1 VEQDFHMSARGV
13 AATAEAPASAEA
25 TASAE
30 SAASTE
36 AATSAGAAAAGVRS
50 IDRAGEMLA
59 RLLAND
65 GPMTLRD
72 LADAADLPKSTASRL
87 LTALERHGLV
97 HQAGERGKLEPG
109 PAILG
114 FAHRGGF
121 ERHLVELA
129 QLALDALSHASHE
142 TVNLSVATPNGVDHL
157 AQVDGR
163 HFLGAGQ
170 WVGRRVDYHC
180 TANGK
185 VFLAF
190 GVAELPAGRLT
201 RMTPN
206 TLVARAALDAQL
218 QAVRR
223 DGFATTADELEV
235 GLSALAAAVR
245 GPAGSVIAA
254 LSISGPTLRL
264 TRARVAELAPVLLH
278 EADALSERLGTI
290 DQGDRAA

>member
-1 VEQDFHMSARGV
+1 VEQVFHV
-13 AATAEAPASAEA
+13 TAPAPG
-25 TASAE
+25 TQ
-30 SAASTE
+30 
-36 AATSAGAAAAGVRS
+36 S

-59 RLLAND
+59 RLLD
-65 GPMTLRD
+65 SEGPMSLRD
-72 LADAADLPKSTASRL
+72 LAEAADLPKSTASRL

-109 PAILG
+109 PAILR
-114 FAHRGGF
+114 FAHRGGV

-129 QLALDALSHASHE
+129 HPALEAVAEASGE
-142 TVNLSVATPNGVDHL
+142 TVNLSVPTPNGVDHL

-190 GVAELPAGRLT
+190 GAAELPPGRIT
-201 RMTPN
+201 RMTPD
-206 TLVARAALDAQL
+206 TLVARAALDRQL
-218 QAVRR
+218 QEVRR
-223 DGFATTADELEV
+223 EGFATTIDELEV
-235 GLSALAAAVR
+235 GLSALAAPVR
-245 GPAGSVIAA
+245 GPDGHVIAA

-264 TRARVAELAPVLLH
+264 TRERIAALAPVLLH
-278 EADALSERLGTI
+278 EAGALSERLGTI

>member
-1 VEQDFHMSARGV
+1 VEQEFRVS
-13 AATAEAPASAEA
+13 
-25 TASAE
+25 
-30 SAASTE
+30 E
-36 AATSAGAAAAGVRS
+36 AAAVRS

-59 RLLAND
+59 RLLESDA
-65 GPMTLRD
+65 PMSLRD
-72 LADAADLPKSTASRL
+72 LAEAADLPKSTASRL

-109 PAILG
+109 PAILR
-114 FAHRGGF
+114 FAHRGGV

-129 QLALDALSHASHE
+129 QPALDALSQASHE
-142 TVNLSVATPNGVDHL
+142 TVNLSVPTPHGVDHL

-190 GVAELPAGRLT
+190 GAAAPSQGELTL
-201 RMTPN
+201 MTPRTITSRA
-206 TLVARAALDAQL
+206 TLARQL
-218 QAVRR
+218 ETVRR
-223 DGFATTADELEV
+223 DGYATTIDELEV
-235 GLSALAAAVR
+235 GLSALAAPVR
-245 GPAGSVIAA
+245 APGGHVIAA

-264 TRARVAELAPVLLH
+264 TRARLAELAPVLLN
-278 EADALSERLGTI
+278 EAAALSERLGAS